1 MRKLFLLGFFPMLLG
16 GCATL
21 ESKSP
26 EQAVAERSRL
36 RIDALMDRN
45 YEVAYA
51 FATPGY
57 RSTEGVIKYTSRW
70 AGVGMW
76 RTADIS
82 SVSCEPSDV
91 IDRCKV
97 WLEVDYQA
105 PGFEPVT
112 TAIDE
117 DWLLIDGEWYLNQKI
132 GE

>member
-76 RTADIS
+76 RTADIY
-82 SVSCEPSDV
+82 SVSCEPSVV

-105 PGFEPVT
+105 PGFEPVI
-112 TAIDE
+112 TAIAE
-117 DWLLIDGEWYLNQKI
+117 DWLLIDGEWYLYQKI

>member
-1 MRKLFLLGFFPMLLG
+1 MRTLFLLSFFPVFLG
-16 GCATL
+16 ACATF
-21 ESKSP
+21 EPQSP
-26 EQAVAERSRL
+26 EQAVAERSRA

-45 YEVAYA
+45 YEAAYE

-91 IDRCKV
+91 IDRCTV

-117 DWLLIDGEWYLNQKI
+117 DWLLIDGEWYLYQKI